1 MNYPTVS
8 ASLTRALSLR
18 LPPIAVS
25 LTDEV
30 PAGVPAH
37 EGRVAAGC
45 MFWERATR
53 GTFATSA
60 PDHELCAIG
69 VHTHAL
75 AEPSPSLA
83 GELQRTLAVMAD
95 LDYVRPDEVA
105 GIPALRTPVRHVV
118 YGPLADSPR
127 DPDVVLL
134 FADGRQGLIVAEAAA
149 RIDGGVAPALG
160 RPACAIVAQAVN
172 TGRAALSMGCCGARA
187 YVDTLSDDVALWA
200 LPGAR
205 LEAYADAIAGLAD
218 ANRVLGSFHQ
228 LRRRD
233 VDAGGA
239 PTIDES
245 LARLQGG
252 ADV

>member
-1 MNYPTVS
+1 MNR
-8 ASLTRALSLR
+8 ASISELLTNALSLR

-25 LTDEV
+25 LVDEI

-37 EGRVAAGC
+37 DGRVAAGC
-45 MFWERATR
+45 MFWERAAR

-83 GELQRTLAVMAD
+83 GELSRALAVMAD

-105 GIPALRTPVRHVV
+105 GIPALRAPVRHVV
-118 YGPLADSPR
+118 YGPLAESPR

-172 TGRAALSMGCCGARA
+172 TGRAALSLGCCGARA
-187 YVDTLSDDVALWA
+187 YVDALSDGVALWA

-205 LEAYADAIAGLAD
+205 LADYAQAIGKLAD
-218 ANRVLGSFHQ
+218 ANRVLGRFHQ
-228 LRRRD
+228 LRRGD
-233 VDAGGA
+233 VEAGGA
-239 PTIDES
+239 PTVDES
-245 LARLQGG
+245 LARLQS
-252 ADV
+252 